1 MRRLLKRV
9 LGEDDGQDLI
19 EYALL
24 AAFVSLIAIA
34 AITSIGS
41 QVNSW
46 YLGYGATIQ
55 TIPHGG
61 S

>member
-1 MRRLLKRV
+1 MRQLLTRV
-9 LGEDDGQDLI
+9 IRDDDGQDLI

-24 AAFVSLIAIA
+24 GAFVSLIAIA

-46 YLGYGATIQ
+46 YVGYGAKIE